1 MEQNYRIFVDGEE
14 FDFQQ
19 CIEEGHIVI
28 TPKGLKFNDDIIVH
42 RSSGLVDK
50 KSNEI
55 FEQDILV
62 DARGTK
68 YRVEY
73 YAGTFFIG
81 EVNGERGCMPWALHG
96 LKFGKRIDNMQ
107 ICQKNR

>member
-1 MEQNYRIFVDGEE
+1 MEQNYKIFLNGKRVDFLECLKQGY
-14 FDFQQ
+14 
-19 CIEEGHIVI
+19 I
-28 TPKGLKFNDDIIVH
+28 TATSKGLKFSDKIIVY

-50 KSNEI
+50 DLNEI
-55 FEQDILV
+55 FEEDILV
-62 DARGTK
+62 DARGTR

-73 YAGTFFIG
+73 YAGTFFIS
-81 EVNGERGCMPWALHG
+81 EVSGERGCMPWALHG